1 MMQLYHGSTQVVK
14 HPEIRTAKYHKDFYF
29 GFYCTSIESQAVRW
43 ATRFGD
49 GFVNVYEYKE
59 NAELRIL
66 RFEKMTDEWLD
77 FIVSCRSGKAHSYD
91 IVEGP
96 MADDTIFNYVQ
107 SFIDGKITRDAFWS
121 LAKFKYPTH
130 QISFHTIK
138 ALQTLTFINARSVHE

>member
-49 GFVNVYEYKE
+49 GFINVYEYKE
-59 NAELRIL
+59 NAELRRL

-77 FIVSCRSGKAHSYD
+77 FIVSCRNGNAHEYD

-96 MADDTIFNYVQ
+96 MADDSIFNYVQ
-107 SFIDGKITRDAFWS
+107 SIIDGKITRDAFWN

-138 ALQTLTFINARSVHE
+138 ALQTLTFIDSRSVHE

>member
-66 RFEKMTDEWLD
+66 RFEKMTD
-77 FIVSCRSGKAHSYD
+77 
-91 IVEGP
+91 
-96 MADDTIFNYVQ
+96 
-107 SFIDGKITRDAFWS
+107 
-121 LAKFKYPTH
+121 
-130 QISFHTIK
+130 
-138 ALQTLTFINARSVHE
+138 